1 MTNPKGVRY
10 GGRAKGTPNK
20 ATADIKA
27 LAQEHAPKA
36 IAELARL
43 VGAAES
49 EQARVAAIKE
59 LLDRG
64 YGRPVQPLEAKGQ
77 IEVVIVDPSRRGA
90 NVDAKA
96 VPK

>member
-64 YGRPVQPLEAKGQ
+64 YGKPAQEMALTGKDGADLKISFPVFSGDKP
-77 IEVVIVDPSRRGA
+77 VR
-90 NVDAKA
+90 
-96 VPK
+96 